1 MTFDP
6 LVGLIVGF
14 AIVIG
19 GSVLLAW
26 AVSSRKELKEYL
38 WGMLAV
44 GAVVVWIIIVGIGL
58 PMWLAHA
65 VVLVVGGFG
74 LYKMVVTGWRH
85 EEEQAPKKERDN

>member
-19 GSVLLAW
+19 GSVLVFW

-44 GAVVVWIIIVGIGL
+44 GAVVLWIIIVALGL
-58 PMWLAHA
+58 PIWLAHT

-74 LYKMVVTGWRH
+74 LYKMLATGWRH
-85 EEEQAPKKERDN
+85 EEEQASKKERDS